1 MALTSSCLGQNIRYN
16 TLDEQ
21 TKEVCM
27 ESVVDV
33 MVVVGHVIAIASV
46 IVKLTPDPKDDAFL
60 AKVMKVLKFLSLA
73 K

>member
-1 MALTSSCLGQNIRYN
+1 MVKISAIIGLTNKQ
-16 TLDEQ
+16 E
-21 TKEVCM
+21 EVFM